1 MNYYI
6 AMVNELREGIKV
18 GLFLSTRITRQ
29 IQSSEPAELL
39 ALCRTAEAVGFDSL
53 WVGDSLL
60 ARPRHEPLAL
70 LGAIAASTKKMTLGT
85 GVLLPALRHPLL
97 LAHSAATVDRISAGR
112 LVLGFGAGF
121 NYPPTAHELE
131 SVGVPFRQRVGRMVE
146 TIEVLRKL
154 WSVEQPIDFEG
165 RYWRFANVE
174 LLPRPL
180 RHGGPPIW
188 MGGNAG
194 NSLIR
199 AGEIADGWFATSAS
213 PDKFKIG
220 WEQVQAA
227 AIRANRKVERIET
240 ATLATINVN
249 SDERVAAADLRR
261 YMETYYSMPYERL
274 TELLGCRGGSG
285 AACADWLGGFRRAGV
300 RHLILRLGADDQF
313 AQLERV
319 AADVLPRL
327 RTS

>member
-1 MNYYI
+1 
-6 AMVNELREGIKV
+6 MVIEQRAGIKV
-18 GLFLSTRITRQ
+18 GLFLSTRITQQLR
-29 IQSSEPAELL
+29 SAEPAELL
-39 ALCRTAEAVGFDSL
+39 AFCKSAEAVGFDSL

-60 ARPRHEPLAL
+60 ARPRYEPLAL
-70 LGAIAASTKKMTLGT
+70 LGAIAASTTKVALGT

-97 LAHSAATVDRISAGR
+97 LAHSAATVDLISAGR

-146 TIEVLRKL
+146 AIKVLRNL
-154 WSVEQPIDFEG
+154 WCAEHPIDFEG

-174 LLPRPL
+174 LLPRPW
-180 RHGGPPIW
+180 RSGGPPIW

-194 NSLIR
+194 NSLLR

-227 AIRANRKVERIET
+227 AIKANREVEQIET

-249 SDERVAAADLRR
+249 SDERAAAADLRR

-274 TELLGCRGGSG
+274 TELLGCCSGSG
-285 AACADWLGGFRRAGV
+285 AACADWLGGFRRVGV
-300 RHLILRLGADDQF
+300 RHLILRFGADDQF

-319 AADVLPRL
+319 AADVLPWL

>member
-1 MNYYI
+1 
-6 AMVNELREGIKV
+6 MVSEQRAWIRV
-18 GLFLSTRITRQ
+18 GLFLSTRITQQLR
-29 IQSSEPAELL
+29 SAEPAELL
-39 ALCRTAEAVGFDSL
+39 AFCKTAEAAGFDSL

-60 ARPRHEPLAL
+60 ARPRYEPLAL
-70 LGAIAASTKKMTLGT
+70 LGAISASTTKVTLGT

-146 TIEVLRKL
+146 AIKVLRNL
-154 WSVEQPIDFEG
+154 WRAKHPIDFEG
-165 RYWRFANVE
+165 RYWRFVNVE
-174 LLPRPL
+174 LLPRPW
-180 RHGGPPIW
+180 RPDGPPIW

-194 NSLIR
+194 NSLLR

-227 AIRANRKVERIET
+227 AIKANREVDQIEA
-240 ATLATINVN
+240 ATLATVNVN
-249 SDERVAAADLRR
+249 SDERAAADLRR

-274 TELLGCRGGSG
+274 TELLGCCSGSG
-285 AACADWLGGFRRAGV
+285 AACADWLGGFQRAGV
-300 RHLILRLGADDQF
+300 RHLILRFGADDQF

-327 RTS
+327 RTSQSQGE

>member
-1 MNYYI
+1 MLSEQGARI
-6 AMVNELREGIKV
+6 RV
-18 GLFLSTRITRQ
+18 GLFLSTRITQQLR
-29 IQSSEPAELL
+29 SAEPAELL
-39 ALCRTAEAVGFDSL
+39 AFCKTAEAVGFDSL

-60 ARPRHEPLAL
+60 ARPRYEPLAL
-70 LGAIAASTKKMTLGT
+70 LGAISASTTKVALGT

-121 NYPPTAHELE
+121 NYPPTSHELE

-146 TIEVLRKL
+146 TIKVLRNL
-154 WSVEQPIDFEG
+154 WCAERPIDFEG

-174 LLPRPL
+174 LLPRPW
-180 RHGGPPIW
+180 RPGGPPIW

-194 NSLIR
+194 NSLLR

-227 AIRANRKVERIET
+227 AIKANREVSQIEA

-249 SDERVAAADLRR
+249 SDERAAAADLRR
-261 YMETYYSMPYERL
+261 YMESYYSMPYERL
-274 TELLGCRGGSG
+274 TELLGCCSGSG

-300 RHLILRLGADDQF
+300 RHLILRFGADDQF

-319 AADVLPRL
+319 ASDVLPRL